1 MTREE
6 FAAQVTGIT
15 RPLYYVACSLLP
27 VMADREDAL
36 QNSIVRGLT
45 RCESLRD
52 ETKLRP
58 WITRILI
65 NECYTILRQKKRV
78 YLTAD
83 VPSAQG
89 GEVDF
94 DLRDAVGALPEK
106 KRIALTLHL
115 EGYATKEI
123 AQILR
128 VPEGTV
134 KTRLRD
140 AKQLLRKSLGE
151 NNIEEVLA

>member
-6 FAAQVTGIT
+6 FAGQVTEMT
-15 RPLYYVACSLLP
+15 RSLYYVACSLLP
-27 VMADREDAL
+27 VMADREDAI
-36 QNSIVRGLT
+36 QNCIVKGLM
-45 RCESLRD
+45 RCELLRD
-52 ETKLRP
+52 ESKLRP
-58 WITRILI
+58 WITRVLI

-83 VPSAQG
+83 VPSAPG
-89 GEVDF
+89 GDVDF
-94 DLRDAVGALPEK
+94 TLRDAVEALPEK
-106 KRIALTLHL
+106 KRIALTLQL
-115 EGYATKEI
+115 EGYTSKEI

-140 AKQLLRKSLGE
+140 AKQLLRKTLGE
-151 NNIEEVLA
+151 TEMGEVLA

>member
-1 MTREE
+1 MKREDFAERVLSMTQ
-6 FAAQVTGIT
+6 A
-15 RPLYYVACSLLP
+15 LYYVTCSLLP

-36 QNSIVRGLT
+36 QNSIVKGLT
-45 RCESLRD
+45 QCEALRD
-52 ETKLRP
+52 DAKLRP

-78 YLTAD
+78 LLSAD
-83 VPSAQG
+83 VPPAPANG
-89 GEVDF
+89 VDF
-94 DLRDAVGALPEK
+94 TLRDAVMALPEK

-115 EGYATKEI
+115 EGYTMKEI
-123 AQILR
+123 ARILR

-140 AKQLLRKSLGE
+140 AKKTLRRTLEEG
-151 NNIEEVLA
+151 EEVLA